1 MSSEQVESFI
11 EAVRQ
16 NAALEAEVT
25 SATSPA
31 EVVEIASRQ
40 GFTIT
45 TEDLNA
51 PEDVVT
57 DAELAGA
64 AGGLVL
70 LSFAIC
76 PSTGRGHCHVT
87 YSECSEFVI

>member
-51 PEDVVT
+51 PEELVS

-64 AGGLVL
+64 AGGIIVL
-70 LSFAIC
+70 SLAWC
-76 PSTGRGHCHVT
+76 PTGKGMCVDTHWVC
-87 YSECSEFVI
+87 